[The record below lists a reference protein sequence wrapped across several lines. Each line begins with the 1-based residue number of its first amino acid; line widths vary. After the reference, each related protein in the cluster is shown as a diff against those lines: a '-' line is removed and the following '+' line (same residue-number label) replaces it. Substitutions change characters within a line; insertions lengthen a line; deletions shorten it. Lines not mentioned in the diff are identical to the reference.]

1 MLLIDRTLTR
11 SWNIFLESSVKL
23 GGSDQ
28 TDQSALGFDL
38 VDLEDLIEGQ
48 VFIYLDREDK
58 DEKTVERSPELSVG
72 NGGELDL
79 LEMEK
84 SKNPKISKIETH
96 SSAEGVPHFWQTP
109 LYLVSGDGIG
119 DIEAGVPETGDKGV
133 DAEMGQQFLDIID
146 ILILKHHNVLNIP
159 ILK

>member
-1 MLLIDRTLTR
+1 MEGLQGYLCKN
-11 SWNIFLESSVKL
+11 SFKL
-23 GGSDQ
+23 VSSDQ

-38 VDLEDLIEGQ
+38 VDLEDPIEGQ

-96 SSAEGVPHFWQTP
+96 SSAGRGSPSLLTNSF
-109 LYLVSGDGIG
+109 
-119 DIEAGVPETGDKGV
+119 
-133 DAEMGQQFLDIID
+133 
-146 ILILKHHNVLNIP
+146 IP
-159 ILK
+159 CEW

>member
-1 MLLIDRTLTR
+1 M
-11 SWNIFLESSVKL
+11 VKHL
-23 GGSDQ
+23 SGEPPRIPLQNFFKLAGSDQ

-48 VFIYLDREDK
+48 VLIYLDREDK

-84 SKNPKISKIETH
+84 SNFQIY
-96 SSAEGVPHFWQTP
+96 V
-109 LYLVSGDGIG
+109 
-119 DIEAGVPETGDKGV
+119 
-133 DAEMGQQFLDIID
+133 
-146 ILILKHHNVLNIP
+146 ILKP
-159 ILK
+159 IRLQRESLTCVKLLHTL